1 MNRPKDTL
9 LFVDE
14 VAGTTARLL
23 LGEQAF
29 TIPARLLPKHT
40 REGAWVTLTFAPAP
54 APAADD
60 AATAAL
66 RRKLAEQDDGGD
78 IKL

>member
-1 MNRPKDTL
+1 MTRPKDTL
-9 LFVDE
+9 LFIDE

-29 TIPARLLPKHT
+29 TIPTQLLPKHS
-40 REGAWVTLTFAPAP
+40 REGTWVTLTFAPAP
-54 APAADD
+54 APADD
-60 AATAAL
+60 AAAAAL